1 MSKGYLL
8 ESDVENLA
16 LDTLQKVGYDVY
28 KSPSP
33 TSTNPEIDKLRNN
46 DHAVAILTEQLQIA
60 LKKINPGYSEKI
72 YKEALR
78 QLTRLADNPDLMK
91 LNIIKY
97 DDREIYKKSSRRDY
111 DLYLAK
117 IK

>member
-1 MSKGYLL
+1 MNRITKKDKMLEVCEFLDIKITGMFKYQNRNKKSDTGKINKLGFRLL
-8 ESDVENLA
+8 MNAD
-16 LDTLQKVGYDVY
+16 LDTLKFFLND
-28 KSPSP
+28 
-33 TSTNPEIDKLRNN
+33 NN
-46 DHAVAILTEQLQIA
+46 FTQDYFLPDE
-60 LKKINPGYSEKI
+60 
-72 YKEALR
+72 
-78 QLTRLADNPDLMK
+78 PDLMK

>member
-1 MSKGYLL
+1 MNKITKKDKML
-8 ESDVENLA
+8 EICEFLNIK
-16 LDTLQKVGYDVY
+16 LDTIFKYQNRQK
-28 KSPSP
+28 KSA
-33 TSTNPEIDKLRNN
+33 TG
-46 DHAVAILTEQLQIA
+46 
-60 LKKINPGYSEKI
+60 KINKLGF
-72 YKEALR
+72 
-78 QLTRLADNPDLMK
+78 RLLMNVDLATLEYFLNDRNFTQDYFLPDEPDIMK

>member
-1 MSKGYLL
+1 MNKITKKGKRLEIWAFLNVKLNTMFKYQNRQKKSPTGKINKLGFRLL
-8 ESDVENLA
+8 MNAD
-16 LDTLQKVGYDVY
+16 LDTLKFFLND
-28 KSPSP
+28 
-33 TSTNPEIDKLRNN
+33 RNF
-46 DHAVAILTEQLQIA
+46 TEDYFL
-60 LKKINPGYSEKI
+60 
-72 YKEALR
+72 
-78 QLTRLADNPDLMK
+78 PDEPDIMK

>member
-1 MSKGYLL
+1 MSIKITKKDKMLEICDFLDIKIDTIFKYQNRNKKSATGKINKLGFRLL
-8 ESDVENLA
+8 MNAD
-16 LDTLQKVGYDVY
+16 LDTLEYFLND
-28 KSPSP
+28 
-33 TSTNPEIDKLRNN
+33 RNFTQ
-46 DHAVAILTEQLQIA
+46 DYFL
-60 LKKINPGYSEKI
+60 
-72 YKEALR
+72 
-78 QLTRLADNPDLMK
+78 PDEPDIMK

>member
-1 MSKGYLL
+1 MMNKITKKDKMLEICEFLNVKLDTIFKYQNRQKKSPTGRINKLGFRLL
-8 ESDVENLA
+8 MNAD
-16 LDTLQKVGYDVY
+16 LDTLKYFLND
-28 KSPSP
+28 
-33 TSTNPEIDKLRNN
+33 RNF
-46 DHAVAILTEQLQIA
+46 TEDYFL
-60 LKKINPGYSEKI
+60 
-72 YKEALR
+72 
-78 QLTRLADNPDLMK
+78 PDEPDIMR

>member
-1 MSKGYLL
+1 MSIKISKKDKMLEICEFLNVRLSAMFKYQNLNKKSQTDKTNKLNKLGFRLL
-8 ESDVENLA
+8 MNADLK
-16 LDTLQKVGYDVY
+16 TLEFFLND
-28 KSPSP
+28 
-33 TSTNPEIDKLRNN
+33 NN
-46 DHAVAILTEQLQIA
+46 FTQD
-60 LKKINPGYSEKI
+60 YF
-72 YKEALR
+72 
-78 QLTRLADNPDLMK
+78 LADEPDVMK

>member
-1 MSKGYLL
+1 MMNNITKKDKML
-8 ESDVENLA
+8 EICEFLNVK
-16 LDTLQKVGYDVY
+16 LDTIFKYQNRNK
-28 KSPSP
+28 KSA
-33 TSTNPEIDKLRNN
+33 TGRINKLGFRLLMNADLNTLEYFLNDRNFTQ
-46 DHAVAILTEQLQIA
+46 D
-60 LKKINPGYSEKI
+60 YF
-72 YKEALR
+72 
-78 QLTRLADNPDLMK
+78 LADNPDLMK